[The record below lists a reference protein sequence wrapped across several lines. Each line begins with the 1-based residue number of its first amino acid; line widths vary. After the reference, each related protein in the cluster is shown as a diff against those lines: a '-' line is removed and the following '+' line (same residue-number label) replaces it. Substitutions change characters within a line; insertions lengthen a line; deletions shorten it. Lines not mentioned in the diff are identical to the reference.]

1 MKWIAFFIVLLGF
14 AATASAQELT
24 GRVVDAADGRPVA
37 GAIVLAADS
46 TGHQAGYTTSGADG
60 TYRLRPRAGRHVARI
75 EVSMMGYRTQRF
87 DAARLPREIRLE
99 AGAVTIRE
107 VEIRAPR
114 LSLRGDTVSYN
125 VASFTEAQDRTIA
138 DVLRKMPG
146 IEVEKTGEIRYNGK
160 AINRFYIDG
169 LDMLDGRYGLATN
182 NIAPQDVAS
191 VEVMENHQPIKAL
204 RDMIYSDRAAL
215 NLRLKKQARAHWTGT
230 LRAAAGA
237 STDEVLWNGS
247 AFAMRIASG
256 SQSMYN
262 VKGENTGGD
271 PTADLR
277 QLSVDDLLNGG
288 ANRYATPE
296 WFSTGLS
303 EAPLDDRRTRMNRSL
318 AASADN
324 LWKLSDDYQLNA
336 HVACA
341 ADRTQ
346 SDYAARTVRYLSDG
360 ERIEELGEQARLRN
374 RQVTAQVRLQANT
387 ERVYLRERL
396 AADLVWS
403 DFRSLVSG
411 TYPNRQQ
418 SAAPAFRVE
427 NDLDYIRRTG
437 RHAMTVTSNMLWLTQ
452 PQQLDVVREGSAQRQ
467 QLDVGLLRMN
477 HNAAWD
483 MQAGRRWSFR
493 LKGGVAGLLRD
504 FESTL
509 TGVATEAAHG
519 DARFGYVGPYV
530 QPAATFRSSRL
541 RLTCELPAAWRHY
554 WSGTQQADLPVWD
567 SRIMARWEVSAYW
580 ALSASASTGQAA
592 PDDSRIYPCVL
603 LRDYRTLCAGTS
615 SLEQAWHTTF
625 SAAANYKNPLDGLFA
640 YLMAW
645 GSRSRL
651 PLLATQRFEGDYL
664 VSGWAEQTTSSSSWQ
679 LSAGISKNLDA
690 LHGQAGLDASF
701 MNADA
706 QMLQEG
712 SRMPYRNRTLTL
724 SPRINLRFA
733 RWINAEYRLNYRYTQ
748 LKIEGS
754 GTSARHAADQR
765 LTVSLS
771 PTERLVI
778 RLTGEHY
785 YTQLSDTQ
793 SKHLLLAD
801 ASVSWKIGERWEL
814 SATAANLLG
823 ETAYAYTLFDALSS
837 SSCRYAI
844 RPRDLYLGATWR
856 F

>member
-1 MKWIAFFIVLLGF
+1 M
-14 AATASAQELT
+14 
-24 GRVVDAADGRPVA
+24 
-37 GAIVLAADS
+37 LAADS
-46 TGHQAGYTTSGADG
+46 TGRQAGYTTSGADG

-87 DAARLPREIRLE
+87 DAARVPREIRLE
-99 AGAVTIRE
+99 AGAVAIRE

-237 STDEVLWNGS
+237 STDEALWNGS

-387 ERVYLRERL
+387 LSGAISAPSSRAPIPTGSRVRRPPS
-396 AADLVWS
+396 AW
-403 DFRSLVSG
+403 R
-411 TYPNRQQ
+411 TIWTT
-418 SAAPAFRVE
+418 SAA
-427 NDLDYIRRTG
+427 
-437 RHAMTVTSNMLWLTQ
+437 
-452 PQQLDVVREGSAQRQ
+452 
-467 QLDVGLLRMN
+467 
-477 HNAAWD
+477 
-483 MQAGRRWSFR
+483 
-493 LKGGVAGLLRD
+493 RD
-504 FESTL
+504 
-509 TGVATEAAHG
+509 AT
-519 DARFGYVGPYV
+519 R
-530 QPAATFRSSRL
+530 
-541 RLTCELPAAWRHY
+541 
-554 WSGTQQADLPVWD
+554 
-567 SRIMARWEVSAYW
+567 
-580 ALSASASTGQAA
+580 
-592 PDDSRIYPCVL
+592 
-603 LRDYRTLCAGTS
+603 
-615 SLEQAWHTTF
+615 
-625 SAAANYKNPLDGLFA
+625 
-640 YLMAW
+640 
-645 GSRSRL
+645 
-651 PLLATQRFEGDYL
+651 
-664 VSGWAEQTTSSSSWQ
+664 
-679 LSAGISKNLDA
+679 
-690 LHGQAGLDASF
+690 
-701 MNADA
+701 
-706 QMLQEG
+706 
-712 SRMPYRNRTLTL
+712 
-724 SPRINLRFA
+724 
-733 RWINAEYRLNYRYTQ
+733 
-748 LKIEGS
+748 
-754 GTSARHAADQR
+754 
-765 LTVSLS
+765 
-771 PTERLVI
+771 
-778 RLTGEHY
+778 
-785 YTQLSDTQ
+785 
-793 SKHLLLAD
+793 
-801 ASVSWKIGERWEL
+801 
-814 SATAANLLG
+814 
-823 ETAYAYTLFDALSS
+823 
-837 SSCRYAI
+837 
-844 RPRDLYLGATWR
+844 
-856 F
+856 

>member
-1 MKWIAFFIVLLGF
+1 MKWIAFLIVLLGISV
-14 AATASAQELT
+14 TAPAQELT

-37 GAIVLAADS
+37 GVIVLAADS
-46 TGHQAGYTTSGADG
+46 TGRQAGYTTSGADG
-60 TYRLRPRAGRHVARI
+60 AYRLRPHAGRHIARI
-75 EVSMMGYRTQRF
+75 EVSAMGYRRQSV
-87 DAARLPREIRLE
+87 AAATPLEIAMTAAPL
-99 AGAVTIRE
+99 AIRE

-360 ERIEELGEQARLRN
+360 ERVEELGEQARLRN
-374 RQVTAQVRLQANT
+374 HQVTAQVRLQANT

-467 QLDVGLLRMN
+467 QLDVGLLHMN

-483 MQAGRRWSFR
+483 VQAGRRWSFR

-554 WSGTQQADLPVWD
+554 WSGQRQADLPVWD
-567 SRIMARWEVSAYW
+567 GRIMARWEVSAY
-580 ALSASASTGQAA
+580 
-592 PDDSRIYPCVL
+592 
-603 LRDYRTLCAGTS
+603 
-615 SLEQAWHTTF
+615 
-625 SAAANYKNPLDGLFA
+625 
-640 YLMAW
+640 
-645 GSRSRL
+645 
-651 PLLATQRFEGDYL
+651 
-664 VSGWAEQTTSSSSWQ
+664 
-679 LSAGISKNLDA
+679 
-690 LHGQAGLDASF
+690 
-701 MNADA
+701 
-706 QMLQEG
+706 
-712 SRMPYRNRTLTL
+712 
-724 SPRINLRFA
+724 
-733 RWINAEYRLNYRYTQ
+733 
-748 LKIEGS
+748 
-754 GTSARHAADQR
+754 
-765 LTVSLS
+765 
-771 PTERLVI
+771 
-778 RLTGEHY
+778 
-785 YTQLSDTQ
+785 
-793 SKHLLLAD
+793 
-801 ASVSWKIGERWEL
+801 
-814 SATAANLLG
+814 
-823 ETAYAYTLFDALSS
+823 
-837 SSCRYAI
+837 
-844 RPRDLYLGATWR
+844 
-856 F
+856 

>member
-1 MKWIAFFIVLLGF
+1 M
-14 AATASAQELT
+14 
-24 GRVVDAADGRPVA
+24 
-37 GAIVLAADS
+37 
-46 TGHQAGYTTSGADG
+46 
-60 TYRLRPRAGRHVARI
+60 
-75 EVSMMGYRTQRF
+75 
-87 DAARLPREIRLE
+87 
-99 AGAVTIRE
+99 
-107 VEIRAPR
+107 
-114 LSLRGDTVSYN
+114 
-125 VASFTEAQDRTIA
+125 
-138 DVLRKMPG
+138 
-146 IEVEKTGEIRYNGK
+146 
-160 AINRFYIDG
+160 
-169 LDMLDGRYGLATN
+169 
-182 NIAPQDVAS
+182 
-191 VEVMENHQPIKAL
+191 
-204 RDMIYSDRAAL
+204 
-215 NLRLKKQARAHWTGT
+215 
-230 LRAAAGA
+230 
-237 STDEVLWNGS
+237 
-247 AFAMRIASG
+247 
-256 SQSMYN
+256 
-262 VKGENTGGD
+262 
-271 PTADLR
+271 
-277 QLSVDDLLNGG
+277 
-288 ANRYATPE
+288 
-296 WFSTGLS
+296 
-303 EAPLDDRRTRMNRSL
+303 
-318 AASADN
+318 
-324 LWKLSDDYQLNA
+324 
-336 HVACA
+336 
-341 ADRTQ
+341 
-346 SDYAARTVRYLSDG
+346 
-360 ERIEELGEQARLRN
+360 
-374 RQVTAQVRLQANT
+374 
-387 ERVYLRERL
+387 
-396 AADLVWS
+396 
-403 DFRSLVSG
+403 
-411 TYPNRQQ
+411 
-418 SAAPAFRVE
+418 E

-664 VSGWAEQTTSSSSWQ
+664 VGGWAEQTTNTSSWQ

-754 GTSARHAADQR
+754 DTSARHAADQR